1 VTLAS
6 ITIPASPW
14 VWPTAVLLLVTSAL
28 LIWSY
33 RRADRIELA
42 HRIAFGLKLLGISI
56 LALCL
61 FEPLWSGRR
70 AKSGANILVIAA
82 DSSGSM
88 TVRDSETTQ
97 SRGQVLQEALRAG
110 QLGWLATLGDDFQV
124 RSYLFDSRLRRTSD
138 FSDLTFDGKATGLET
153 ALRTLAERYKGRPL
167 AGILLMTDGCATDTA
182 EQLSDLS
189 DLPPVYPVVIGGPR
203 PQRDLCL
210 AGASASQTAFED
222 APVTIRA
229 EVEAAGYAGRTVA
242 VSLLDESGALVE
254 RQPWKVARNEEKRAF
269 RFRLR
274 PSKAGL
280 LFYRLR
286 VGDDSLG
293 ESEATTANN
302 ARTVVVDRGRG
313 PYRVLYV
320 TGRPNWDFKFLK
332 RAVDEDEQV
341 QLVALLRVAK
351 REPKYDW
358 RGHAA
363 ETSNPLYRGFDAADQ
378 EQTESYDQP
387 VLVRLNTRDQAELRE
402 GFPKTRE
409 ALFEYQAVVLDDV
422 EAEFFTRDQMD
433 LLRRFVTERGG
444 GLLMLGGSESF
455 QRGHYQRTPLE
466 SLVPVYLDSP
476 TQGPNAASIRLQLTR
491 EGWLQPWARL
501 RDNEKDEQQRLSEM
515 PDFRVLNRLG
525 RAKPG
530 ARTIGVI
537 GEDTTGSS
545 PALVV
550 QRLGNGHTA
559 ALAIGDVWRW
569 GMQNPQTHEDMD
581 KFWRQLLRWLVA
593 EVPSRISI
601 QAHQESAQMN
611 QAVTLRVRVRD
622 RAFEPT
628 DNASVALEV
637 QEPDGRQVSLT
648 AAPVPAG
655 SGAFEAVYVP
665 RVSGGFIAKATVAD
679 AEAAGAGEA
688 QVGWTADLEAREFQ
702 SVKANRALL
711 EEIARRTGG
720 RVVEI
725 GELEAF
731 ARALPRRSVPIMEVW
746 IRPVW
751 DLPGILPALF
761 LLVLACFI
769 AEWALRRRRGLP

>member
-1 VTLAS
+1 MPAT

-14 VWPTAVLLLVTSAL
+14 IWPAAALLLAALTL

-33 RRADRIELA
+33 RRADRIEPA
-42 HRIAFGLKLLGISI
+42 HGIAFALKLLGVLV

-61 FEPLWSGRR
+61 LEPLWSGRR
-70 AKSGANILVIAA
+70 AKPGANIFVIAA
-82 DSSGSM
+82 DNSGSM
-88 TVRDSETTQ
+88 TVHDDGAIQ
-97 SRGQVLQEALRAG
+97 SRGQILREALQAG
-110 QLGWLATLGDDFQV
+110 QPGWLAALGDDFQV
-124 RSYLFDSRLRRTSD
+124 RSYQFDSRLRRTND
-138 FSDLTFDGKATGLET
+138 FSDLTFDGKGTELET
-153 ALRTLAERYKGRPL
+153 ALGTLAERYQGRPL
-167 AGILLMTDGCATDTA
+167 AGVLLMTDGCATDGT
-182 EQLSDLS
+182 ERLPDLS
-189 DLPPVYPVVIGGPR
+189 GLPAVYPVAVGGPR

-210 AGASASQTAFED
+210 SSASASQTAFED
-222 APVTIRA
+222 APVTIQA
-229 EVEAAGYAGRTVA
+229 QVEAAGYAGQTVG
-242 VSLLDESGALVE
+242 VSLLDDSGTLVE

-274 PSKAGL
+274 PSKTGV

-286 VGDDSLG
+286 VADDASG

-302 ARTVVVDRGRG
+302 KRTVVVDRGRG

-320 TGRPNWDFKFLK
+320 TGRPNWDFKFLR

-358 RGHAA
+358 RGHAG

-378 EQTESYDQP
+378 EQAESYDQP

-409 ALFEYQAVVLDDV
+409 ELFEYQAVILDDV

-433 LLRRFVTERGG
+433 LLRRFVTERGA

-455 QRGHYQRTPLE
+455 QQGRYQRTPLE
-466 SLVPVYLDSP
+466 SLVPTYLDSP
-476 TQGPNAASIRLQLTR
+476 SPDATTGAIRLQLTR

-537 GEDTTGSS
+537 GEEAPGSL
-545 PALVV
+545 PALIV

-569 GMQNPQTHEDMD
+569 GMQNSQTHEDMD

-593 EVPSRISI
+593 DVPNRISI
-601 QAHQESAQMN
+601 QARRELAQAN
-611 QAVTLRVRVRD
+611 QAVTLRVRVCD
-622 RAFEPT
+622 KAFEPT
-628 DNASVALEV
+628 DNVSVALEV
-637 QEPDGRQVSLT
+637 QEPDGRQVSL
-648 AAPVPAG
+648 AATPVPAE
-655 SGAFEAVYVP
+655 SGLFEAVYVP
-665 RVSGGFIAKATVAD
+665 RASGGYIANATATA
-679 AEAAGAGEA
+679 AETTPIDA
-688 QVGWTADLEAREFQ
+688 QVGWTEDLEAREFQ

-720 RVVEI
+720 RMVEI
-725 GELEAF
+725 GELQSF
-731 ARALPRRSVPIMEVW
+731 ARTLPRRVVPITEAWV
-746 IRPVW
+746 RPLW
-751 DLPGILPALF
+751 DLPGVLPAAF
-761 LLVLACFI
+761 LLVLAGFI